1 MKEFNQVMKAVKEL
15 MNGKKCV
22 EVKRENV
29 DKFVK
34 VCEVFNVPINGGA
47 YYNHWNEAGQ
57 YFYID

>member
-22 EVKRENV
+22 MVKSESV
-29 DKFVK
+29 KKFAD
-34 VCEVFNVPINGGA
+34 VCQIFNVPINGGA
-47 YYNHWNEAGQ
+47 YHSDYRGSWQ